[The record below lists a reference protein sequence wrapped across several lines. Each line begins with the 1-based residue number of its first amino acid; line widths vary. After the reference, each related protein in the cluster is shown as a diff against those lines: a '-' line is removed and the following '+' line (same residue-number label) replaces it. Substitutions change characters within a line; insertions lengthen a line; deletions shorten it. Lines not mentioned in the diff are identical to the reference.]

1 MSHIFRF
8 DATGGRVPPMS
19 LHFSKE
25 APKKTPVTEMMAK
38 GMLPLS
44 QPLQRLSRE
53 DLADRGLAFIRYHR
67 KSGLRYLP
75 VTQKRHDT

>member
-1 MSHIFRF
+1 M
-8 DATGGRVPPMS
+8 A

-25 APKKTPVTEMMAK
+25 APKKAPVGEMMAK
-38 GMLPLS
+38 GMLPLP
-44 QPLQRLSRE
+44 QPLQGLSRE